1 MKMVPTPPKRK
12 PSTAMS
18 RRIEMDLN
26 AFVTKTA
33 LATALRKAVGSRDA
47 RKTETVDG
55 SGEHVPGKIA
65 GGMNGQNVPG
75 TPKRHQEMCPC
86 AIWSG
91 VSPDGRLALFDD
103 VELIPRDSTGGR
115 TARVCVSL
123 ALLLLLLE
131 LCGVVVVLRAK
142 EGGIVT
148 PHGGYLPHTLR
159 VLCYFFS
166 SSFLMI
172 YGSLFKPFFLLCNVL
187 FVAFPLE

>member
-172 YGSLFKPFFLLCNVL
+172 YGSLFKPFFSSL
-187 FVAFPLE
+187 